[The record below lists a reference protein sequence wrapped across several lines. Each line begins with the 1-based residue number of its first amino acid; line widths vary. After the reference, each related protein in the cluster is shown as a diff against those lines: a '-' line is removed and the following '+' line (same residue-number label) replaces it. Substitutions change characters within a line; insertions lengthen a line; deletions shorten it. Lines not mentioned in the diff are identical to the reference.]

1 MTQKLIQIA
10 LPKDRVEAV
19 TPCLDDLSTDDWFL
33 IETEDGDRQVLVA
46 ALEEV
51 DTQELL
57 DRISETL
64 DGTNGWHLHV
74 LPAEGALPEV
84 EDEEEQERIAQRETA
99 RAREAIYGDIRQ
111 GTALTLDYLVLT
123 GLATVV
129 AAIGLSL
136 DQVAVVIG
144 AMVIAPLLG
153 PILAF
158 AFAVNLG
165 TLSLMLIALR
175 ALGAGLAVA
184 TISAALLGFAF
195 SGHIEAVI
203 ETYDA
208 PLSLISFA
216 LPLASGAAAALMVAG
231 GQTSALVG
239 VMVAAALL
247 PPLSAAGLLI
257 GGGEWVEAAR
267 AMLTVL
273 VNIAAINLAALAVF
287 RSKGIRPRKWQS
299 ETHATSRWISMA
311 VSAGIVAMLAVLVF
325 VIGHE
330 GW

>member
-1 MTQKLIQIA
+1 MTRKLIQIV
-10 LPKDRVEAV
+10 LPKDRAEAV
-19 TPCLDDLSTDDWFL
+19 TACLDDLSTDHWFL
-33 IETEDGDRQVLVA
+33 LATEDGDRRTLVA
-46 ALEEV
+46 SLQEV
-51 DTQELL
+51 DTQDLL
-57 DRISETL
+57 DRIAEAL
-64 DGTNGWHLHV
+64 DGESGWHLHV
-74 LPAEGALPEV
+74 LPTEGSLPEV
-84 EDEEEQERIAQRETA
+84 DDEEEQERIAQRETA

-153 PILAF
+153 PILGL

-165 TLSLMLIALR
+165 TLSLMLVALR
-175 ALGAGLAVA
+175 SLGAGLAVA
-184 TISAALLGFAF
+184 AISAAALGVLFR
-195 SGHIEAVI
+195 GHIGAVV

-208 PLSLISFA
+208 PLTLISVA

-247 PPLSAAGLLI
+247 PPLSAAGLLL
-257 GGGEWVEAAR
+257 GGGEWFKAGKAVT
-267 AMLTVL
+267 TVL
-273 VNIAAINLAALAVF
+273 VNIAAINLAALVVF
-287 RSKGIRPRKWQS
+287 RAKGIRPRKWQS
-299 ETHATSRWISMA
+299 DEHATSPWISVAISSLIVVLFA
-311 VSAGIVAMLAVLVF
+311 VAVF
-325 VIGHE
+325 VSGR
-330 GW
+330 GWW